1 MGVTN
6 NLMIQIKVIYGFLS
20 MYGGFIH
27 YNMYREN
34 ITHVVDLSN
43 LC

>member
-1 MGVTN
+1 MRVMN
-6 NLMIQIKVIYGFLS
+6 NLMIQIKVINGFLS